1 MLNKIGEHISGFML
15 AILTIDI
22 LALILALL
30 LIFDKEKCEDIEIE
44 VEDFIIEHIKIPEI
58 SGTQHI
64 EELEIHTLI
73 NENSLD
79 MLAHI
84 INAEAGSD
92 WCTDELQL
100 AVGSVVINRIH
111 DDRFPN
117 NMHDV
122 IFQTGQYSTTWTGEY
137 YNTPTERV
145 YANAKK
151 LLTEGVTI
159 PENVVWQANFEQGI
173 TYKKIQTVYFGY

>member
-1 MLNKIGEHISGFML
+1 MLNKIGEHVSGFML
-15 AILTIDI
+15 AIITFDI
-22 LALILALL
+22 LALIIALF
-30 LIFDKEKCEDIEIE
+30 IMFDEEKYEEISIE

-58 SGTQHI
+58 SGTQNI
-64 EELEIHTLI
+64 EELEVHTLI
-73 NENSLD
+73 NTEYLD

-84 INAEAGSD
+84 INAEAGSE

-111 DDRFPN
+111 DKRFPD

-122 IFQTGQYSTTWTGEY
+122 IFQDGQYSTTWTGEY
-137 YNTPTERV
+137 YNTPSERV
-145 YANAKK
+145 YANAEK
-151 LLTEGVTI
+151 LLREGVTI
-159 PENVVWQANFEQGI
+159 PENIVWQANFEQGI